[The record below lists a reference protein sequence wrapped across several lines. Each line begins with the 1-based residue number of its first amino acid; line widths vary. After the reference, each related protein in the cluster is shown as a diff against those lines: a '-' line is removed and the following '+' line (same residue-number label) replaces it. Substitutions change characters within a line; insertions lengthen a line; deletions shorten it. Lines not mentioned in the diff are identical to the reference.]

1 MAKLLKIEEEKY
13 RKIESSAQN
22 NLLLNKD
29 RSVLLEGGVKKLQTE
44 AYIASTT
51 VYVRK
56 KYISSNSRPKIQNR
70 AHSWGSGLRVDQKSS
85 ARDNSWSLLVSK

>member
-29 RSVLLEGGVKKLQTE
+29 RGVPSEGGVKKLQTE

-56 KYISSNSRPKIQNR
+56 KIYIVKFKAKNPKQSTFLGFWAESRPEKFCSR
-70 AHSWGSGLRVDQKSS
+70 
-85 ARDNSWSLLVSK
+85 

>member
-29 RSVLLEGGVKKLQTE
+29 RGVPSEGGVKKLQTE
-44 AYIASTT
+44 AYIASST
-51 VYVRK
+51 V
-56 KYISSNSRPKIQNR
+56 
-70 AHSWGSGLRVDQKSS
+70 
-85 ARDNSWSLLVSK
+85 